1 MTEEKLLET
10 IARQEEVIDYLRKEL
25 AQRAE
30 QVQQL
35 KSILQQA
42 RKKP

>member
-35 KSILQQA
+35 KAILKQT
-42 RKKP
+42 RTKP